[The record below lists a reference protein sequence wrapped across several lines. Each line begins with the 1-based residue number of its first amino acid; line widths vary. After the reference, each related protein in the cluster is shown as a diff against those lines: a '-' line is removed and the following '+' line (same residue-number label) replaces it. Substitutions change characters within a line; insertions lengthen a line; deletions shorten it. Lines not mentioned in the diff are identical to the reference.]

1 MVRFGCGW
9 LWLAIADAA
18 DGRKVH
24 VAALGDEDDT
34 VLSVPR
40 EGRRKMPILAGHVLM
55 KEKNVDGEPPV
66 DRR

>member
-1 MVRFGCGW
+1 M
-9 LWLAIADAA
+9 A
-18 DGRKVH
+18 GRSTSL
-24 VAALGDEDDT
+24 LGDEDDT

-55 KEKNVDGEPPV
+55 KEKNVYGELPV

>member
-1 MVRFGCGW
+1 MRRM
-9 LWLAIADAA
+9 A
-18 DGRKVH
+18 GRSTSL
-24 VAALGDEDDT
+24 LGDEDDT

-55 KEKNVDGEPPV
+55 KEKNVYGELPV